1 MKCEAKSA
9 WTSALLLA
17 AAAAL
22 PTAFLAPLPA
32 AAQGWN
38 AEVTDTPKSVQA
50 TGRKLTR
57 AAAARAAA
65 RAQAQAEV
73 EKRETIREKTPARL
87 PVPPQAPIATA
98 PSMPSAATASAE
110 PPAPANPAPAGAATA
125 VEDEEPDDPFA
136 DIRLSQR
143 RAGGEVETTQVVT
156 GAPGGT
162 SIAVG
167 PSETS
172 AASQYCMNIA
182 DAAIDARIAWQRQNL
197 AELEKEVQKRTAEL
211 EGRTAEFQRWLQR
224 RNDFAE
230 KAKKTVVDIY
240 TKMKPDAAA
249 LQLQSLDEETAAAVI
264 IKLDPRSASAV
275 MNEMDPIQA
284 ARLTAIISGAA
295 KLPGKPRPPTPQ
307 GNRS

>member
-1 MKCEAKSA
+1 MMIRETKSG

-17 AAAAL
+17 AAL
-22 PTAFLAPLPA
+22 PVAFLSSLPA
-32 AAQGWN
+32 GAQGWN
-38 AEVTDTPKSVQA
+38 AELTDAPKPA
-50 TGRKLTR
+50 PAAGRRLTR

-65 RAQAQAEV
+65 RAQAHTDVA
-73 EKRETIREKTPARL
+73 KRETVQEKTQATL
-87 PVPPQAPIATA
+87 PEPSQAPVGAA
-98 PSMPSAATASAE
+98 PFIPPRSAE
-110 PPAPANPAPAGAATA
+110 PAVPHEPAGPASARAAA
-125 VEDEEPDDPFA
+125 AAEEQEPDDPFV
-136 DIRLSQR
+136 DIHVNQR
-143 RAGGEVETTQVVT
+143 PAGGEVETTQVVP
-156 GAPGGT
+156 GSPGGA

-172 AASQYCMNIA
+172 AASQYCTNIA

-197 AELEKEVQKRTAEL
+197 AEVEKEIQKRTAEL
-211 EGRTAEFQRWLQR
+211 EARTAEFQRWLQR

-249 LQLQSLDEETAAAVI
+249 LQLQALDEETAAAVI

-275 MNEMDPIQA
+275 MNEMDPTQA